1 MRFPHRPGS
10 DAGDVSKATKV
21 MRRSKRPW
29 YRRMFQASV
38 LDRLLRALPD
48 VDVLVVASDRPA

>member
-1 MRFPHRPGS
+1 
-10 DAGDVSKATKV
+10 